1 MSVATATMQIY
12 ENFSN
17 KRSCELLFLQK
28 YDIFCFKKSL
38 LTFFSTSIQ
47 DRSRTLT
54 KFDGELQF
62 SFRNRRF
69 HIASRKIQNSF

>member
-54 KFDGELQF
+54 KFDRLYFGDSPSIFNLVSIF
-62 SFRNRRF
+62 
-69 HIASRKIQNSF
+69 